1 MKYTPEDPRLTR
13 YLLGELSPKEA
24 EAFEDAMVKNP
35 QLRIDLVHLQDTQNF
50 LGTHLSLPETKLQPA
65 QRQHILHAARSV
77 SHTLD
82 MPPVPRLR
90 SLSPYLLP
98 LSAAAVF
105 VMVVSIKRP
114 NATEPLAAPAMTH
127 SSVPAL
133 PATVAAVAPPRVKSS
148 ILENRSALAR
158 VQPSLDL
165 PVQVGVASY
174 ELISQSVHQ
183 AQRLPEPA
191 SVRLE
196 EILNSFSYRLHG
208 VTAIARSA
216 SSSSSWH
223 PDHRDASVSPLN
235 ATLSSEL
242 ITCPWKPSS
251 TLLILSLKGNAK
263 NPVEAQ
269 LTYLANPDSVSRYHL
284 LGFNPIPDQA
294 AGVPSTQLARDATS
308 TLAIEIETSN
318 AGTELGLLQWSTAGK
333 LAPSISL
340 IRKADAEPSD
350 DARFAALVCT
360 YSQWLAGEQPT
371 VIDADLVAGLAREID
386 SSSLPKDREDFLRL
400 VDRSLYLAEKK

>member
-24 EAFEDAMVKNP
+24 EAFEDAMAKNP
-35 QLRIDLVHLQDTQNF
+35 QLRIDLVNLHDTQNF

-65 QRQHILHAARSV
+65 QRQQILHAARSI
-77 SHTLD
+77 SQALD
-82 MPPVPRLR
+82 MPSVPRLR
-90 SLSPYLLP
+90 SLLPYLLP

-105 VMVVSIKRP
+105 VLVVSIKRP
-114 NATEPLAAPAMTH
+114 KVTEPLAAPAMAQN
-127 SSVPAL
+127 SAPAL
-133 PATVAAVAPPRVKSS
+133 PATVTAVATPRAKSS

-174 ELISQSVHQ
+174 ELIKQTIHQ
-183 AQRLPEPA
+183 EQGLPEPA

-196 EILNSFSYRLHG
+196 EILNSFSYRLNG

-216 SSSSSWH
+216 SSSWH
-223 PDHRDASVSPLN
+223 PDNRDASVSPLN
-235 ATLSSEL
+235 ATLSTEL

-263 NPVEAQ
+263 NPVEAK
-269 LTYLANPDSVSRYHL
+269 LTYLANPDSVFRYQL
-284 LGFNPIPDQA
+284 LGFNPIPDQV

-318 AGTELGLLQWSTAGK
+318 AGTELGLLQWSTEGK

-340 IRKADAEPSD
+340 SRKADAEPSD

-386 SSSLPKDREDFLRL
+386 SSSLPKDREAFLRL